1 MKLTLLFAFSC
12 SFFSIFSQSFT
23 QLNEPQIGENLTL
36 YVCDETFSNHDSDNG
51 DGVTWDFSSITAD
64 ASQTTKALSVESN
77 SNISYATSSMSTS
90 IPSFLDTYWSSD
102 VNGKTSQGFVY
113 YTNDNSIGDFE
124 IVFDSDEEKVINYPS
139 TLGASLTD
147 NFTGT
152 FTNAQYASGGSSCS
166 GTITSEIDARGTLI
180 LPGNNTYTNVLRH
193 KVTETTTTSITV
205 FFNTQPVTVNRVQYD
220 YYDLSISTLALFSH
234 IDISYNTTGVFTIDD
249 QITLV
254 LSSVAPGTPVSTASL
269 NEQKQLSLIK
279 AFPNPVKNSFELKG
293 DIVGSSE
300 LHIIDPNGREIMSYQ
315 DVNTGEVINVSDL
328 LPGVYYVRVLNKG
341 NSSIIKII
349 IE

>member
-1 MKLTLLFAFSC
+1 MKLTLLFALSC
-12 SFFSIFSQSFT
+12 SFFSAFSQSFT

-193 KVTETTTTSITV
+193 KVTETTNSTIILPSFGSTSVIV
-205 FFNTQPVTVNRVQYD
+205 IRVQYD
-220 YYDLSISTLALFSH
+220 YYDLESSSLPLFSY
-234 IDISYNTTGVFTIDD
+234 IDISYDAGGFLSD
-249 QITLV
+249 QLALV
-254 LSSVAPGTPVSTASL
+254 LSSIAPGTPIYTASL
-269 NEQKQLSLIK
+269 SEQKQLSLIK

-293 DIVGSSE
+293 DLVGPSE
-300 LHIIDPNGREIMSYQ
+300 LNIIDPNGREIMSYQ
-315 DVNTGEVINVSDL
+315 DVDTGDTIDVSDL
-328 LPGVYYVRVLNKG
+328 LPGVYFVRVLNKG
-341 NSSIIKII
+341 KSSVIEIIV
-349 IE
+349 E

>member
-12 SFFSIFSQSFT
+12 SFFSAFSQSFT

-77 SNISYATSSMSTS
+77 SNISYTTSSMSTS

-102 VNGKTSQGFVY
+102 VNGKSSQGFVY

-124 IVFDSDEEKVINYPS
+124 VVFDSDEEKVMDYPS

-152 FTNAQYASGGSSCS
+152 FTNAQYASGGSPCTGS
-166 GTITSEIDARGTLI
+166 ITSEIDARGTLI

-193 KVTETTTTSITV
+193 KVTETTNTSIII
-205 FFNTQPVTVNRVQYD
+205 FGFSNAVTVTRVQYD
-220 YYDLSISTLALFSH
+220 YYDLSTSSLPLFSH
-234 IDISYNTTGVFTIDD
+234 IDISYNSAALSD

-269 NEQKQLSLIK
+269 SENKQLSLVK

>member
-12 SFFSIFSQSFT
+12 SFFSAFSQSFT

-64 ASQTTKALSVESN
+64 ANTTTKALSVESN
-77 SNISYATSSMSTS
+77 SNTSYVTSSMSTS

-102 VNGKTSQGFVY
+102 GNGKTSQGFVY
-113 YTNDNSIGDFE
+113 YTNDNSIGDFK
-124 IVFDSDEEKVINYPS
+124 IVFDSDEEKVMDYPS

-152 FTNAQYASGGSSCS
+152 FTNAQYASGGSPCTGS
-166 GTITSEIDARGTLI
+166 ITSEIDARGTLI

-193 KVTETTTTSITV
+193 KVIETTNTTINLPFIGFTSVIVIRT
-205 FFNTQPVTVNRVQYD
+205 QYD
-220 YYDLSISTLALFSH
+220 YYDLLSSSLPLFSY
-234 IDISYNTTGVFTIDD
+234 IDISYGGVIDG

-254 LSSVAPGTPVSTASL
+254 LSSIAPGTAVSNPSTASL
-269 NEQKQLSLIK
+269 NDLNQLSSVNT
-279 AFPNPVKNSFELKG
+279 FPNPVKNSFELKG
-293 DIVGSSE
+293 DLVGSSE
-300 LHIIDPNGREIMSYQ
+300 LHIIDPNGREILSYE
-315 DVNTGEVINVSDL
+315 NISTGEKVDVSEL
-328 LPGVYYVRVLNKG
+328 LPGIYYVRLLNKG
-341 NSSIIKII
+341 KSSVVKII
-349 IE
+349 VE